1 MLDMTS
7 TPPKSLLENWLA
19 AADAGDLDAFDEY
32 LHPDVV
38 VHAPLGLSSRGIDE
52 ERAVWRA
59 ALDAMPDLR
68 HDVQEVVSEGSSTA
82 ARVIVTGTIVR
93 SFAGVGPSDQPFRL
107 DQVVFAHVRDGKAE
121 EVWEVADVGVL
132 LRGPEDAADTARGG
146 T

>member
-1 MLDMTS
+1 MTS

-38 VHAPLGLSSRGIDE
+38 VHAPLGLSTRGIDE

-59 ALDAMPDLR
+59 ALSAMPDLR

-93 SFAGVGPSDQPFRL
+93 SFAGVGPSDRPFRL

-132 LRGPEDAADTARGG
+132 LRGSEAEAAADTARGG

>member
-1 MLDMTS
+1 MTP
-7 TPPKSLLENWLA
+7 TPPKSLLEQWLS

-68 HDVQEVVSEGSSTA
+68 HDVQEVVTEGSSTA
-82 ARVIVTGTIVR
+82 ARVVVTGTIVR
-93 SFAGVGPSDQPFRL
+93 TFAGVEPSEEPFQL
-107 DQVVFAHVRDGKAE
+107 DQVVFAHIRDGKAE
-121 EVWEVADVGVL
+121 EVWEIADVGVL
-132 LRGPEDAADTARGG
+132 LRDDR
-146 T
+146 

>member
-1 MLDMTS
+1 MTP
-7 TPPKSLLENWLA
+7 TPPKSLLEQWLA

-68 HDVQEVVSEGSSTA
+68 HDVQEVVTEGSSTA
-82 ARVIVTGTIVR
+82 ARVVVTGTIVR
-93 SFAGVGPSDQPFRL
+93 TFAGVEPSEEPFQL
-107 DQVVFAHVRDGKAE
+107 DQVVFAHIRDGKAE
-121 EVWEVADVGVL
+121 EVWEIADVGVL
-132 LRGPEDAADTARGG
+132 LRGAQ
-146 T
+146 

>member
-1 MLDMTS
+1 MTS
-7 TPPKSLLENWLA
+7 MPPKSLLENWLA

-38 VHAPLGLSSRGIDE
+38 VHAPLGLSTRGIEE

-93 SFAGVGPSDQPFRL
+93 SFAGVGPSDHPFRL

-132 LRGPEDAADTARGG
+132 LRGAEDVVDTASGG

>member
-1 MLDMTS
+1 MTS

-19 AADAGDLDAFDEY
+19 AADAGDFDAFDEY

-38 VHAPLGLSSRGIDE
+38 VHAPLGLSTRGIEE

-68 HDVQEVVSEGSSTA
+68 HDVQEVVSEGSSMA